1 MPLATMSQPSDFAG
15 NFAGVGWGRV
25 RKQGEHVQGPWEE
38 VAVRADGGWQDP
50 TGRPVMG
57 QVGPRAAG
65 AGLGLETCTRGSIL
79 PPGSLLARSSLAHGR
94 ICRSF

>member
-50 TGRPVMG
+50 TGN
-57 QVGPRAAG
+57 Q
-65 AGLGLETCTRGSIL
+65 
-79 PPGSLLARSSLAHGR
+79 
-94 ICRSF
+94 